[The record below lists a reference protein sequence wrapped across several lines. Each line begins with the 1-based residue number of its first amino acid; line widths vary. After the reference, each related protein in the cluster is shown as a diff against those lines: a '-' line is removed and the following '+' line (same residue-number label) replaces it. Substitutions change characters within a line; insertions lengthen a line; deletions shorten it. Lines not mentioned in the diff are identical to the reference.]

1 MSKKFNL
8 DNPSIVLIY
17 ADWCI
22 HCKKFMP
29 VWEQL
34 EQTLNSNSINI
45 HKIESSDEFTKK
57 ITISGYPTIYFIN
70 KSEVIQYNSS
80 RDYESIKTFIIE
92 KIEKIT
98 I

>member
-17 ADWCI
+17 ANWCI
-22 HCKKFMP
+22 HCKNFMP

-34 EQTLNSNSINI
+34 EQTLDSNSINI

-70 KSEVIQYNSS
+70 KNEVIQYNSS

-92 KIEKIT
+92 KIE
-98 I
+98 